1 MITDNLTVL
10 QVTKDDIKTAIENSG
25 VNVDVTIDGYADLI
39 RGLTPIINE
48 AEVNFYSWM
57 TFSGSTAS
65 DVAPFELFYDGNN
78 GQPYDGKR
86 DYVNMFSGCKNI
98 THSPKL
104 PDTKPY
110 ACAGMFSGCTSLIE
124 APNIDTSHCYLF
136 DYMFENC
143 TSLTTCH
150 AYAMKKRYN
159 NYGASA
165 RGMFKGCTS
174 LTTIPIGYFG
184 NAEWLN
190 AAYEGCTGLTSI
202 DYLNMPDVKY
212 IEGMFKGCTSLTT
225 VTNITSKT
233 ANYADEMFKD
243 CTSLVSVEFSMPD
256 LHTTARM
263 FDGCINLTT
272 IGKLDFSNIWDS
284 TSVSNMFRGCVNLTN
299 VGGLTNF
306 KGPLDL
312 RYTTKLTSQSL
323 LNIANTIAEGSTS
336 SSKIYLNEGLG
347 LYEYEVTMFTN
358 KGWTVYIV

>member
-78 GQPYDGKR
+78 GQPYDGKM

-110 ACAGMFSGCTSLIE
+110 ACAGMFLGCTSLTT
-124 APNIDTSHCYLF
+124 APNIDTSQCYLF

-143 TSLTTCH
+143 TSLTTAP
-150 AYAMKKRYN
+150 AYAMARRYD

-165 RGMFKGCTS
+165 
-174 LTTIPIGYFG
+174 
-184 NAEWLN
+184 
-190 AAYEGCTGLTSI
+190 
-202 DYLNMPDVKY
+202 
-212 IEGMFKGCTSLTT
+212 EGMFKGCTSLT
-225 VTNITSKT
+225 NIPIGYFGN
-233 ANYADEMFKD
+233 AEDLRVIYKD
-243 CTSLVSVEFSMPD
+243 CTGLQTVTYMNMPDAQYVDGMFENCTSLTTVSGITSNSAEHASKMFKGCTSLTSVEFSMPKLRD
-256 LHTTARM
+256 VSYM
-263 FDGCINLTT
+263 FDGCTNLTDL
-272 IGKLDFSNIWDS
+272 GLLDFSNVQNG
-284 TSVSNMFRGCVNLTN
+284 TYVSNLFRDCVKLTN
-299 VGGLTNF
+299 VGGFTNF

-312 RYTTKLTSQSL
+312 RYTTRLTSQSL
-323 LNIANTIAEGSTS
+323 KNIVNSIAEGNTS
-336 SSKIYLNEGLG
+336 SSRIYLNEGLG
-347 LYEYEVTMFTN
+347 LYDYEVTMFTN